1 MGSFV
6 LYILE
11 WALCLLIFLVVY
23 KVCFS
28 GSTFHRFSRF
38 YLLGSVVVA
47 ALLPLMHISIPA
59 DEEMHVSQLRIAD
72 TQFARQLSSANI
84 APALYQKRAAAN
96 DASLVSSDAPA
107 QVTQGPGL
115 AGRPSLWAVVLIL
128 AYISYVVFLVIG
140 WTKSFFKMS
149 RFIRGKP
156 IHRLSR
162 WIRIVVHDEAFGP
175 FSWLNYVVISS
186 REVGFARKASMLHEI
201 SHIRNGHAIDLAA
214 LLACSILNPVCWLVI
229 KEIKIVHE
237 YEADNDVINRYHIQK
252 RDYQRLLIIRTV
264 GAEAYALASSFNLNI
279 KQRIKMMKKKQSTW
293 WRMSCIIL
301 TVPVVGIALTAF
313 AEPRQALVQGID
325 REANNIA
332 VAVEG
337 NAASSVPSMSET
349 EIAQEATKAES
360 ADAADHNLKTG
371 ETVSGVVCGYNHPL
385 KGASVTERDA
395 NGRIVN
401 YAETNDKGQFSLKIK
416 NPSNRL
422 AVSYVGFHDFKCDL
436 NQTDY
441 QIKMEPSA
449 AMDEVSVTAYYA
461 KAADTPTSTQPKAP
475 AMSEVFSIAEQMPVY
490 PGGKEAWMQ
499 YVNSH
504 IRYPAAAQNSGA
516 QARIDVMF
524 IVDRNGNVRSPKVER
539 VTELSPLDEKLVLAA
554 KNGEADAQDKVD
566 AYNDGL
572 ESLKEEAVSILR
584 HSSKWV
590 PAQQNGNPVNCQ
602 YSIPIKF
609 SLNHQVV
616 IKPVKFPLL
625 K

>member
-1 MGSFV
+1 
-6 LYILE
+6 
-11 WALCLLIFLVVY
+11 
-23 KVCFS
+23 
-28 GSTFHRFSRF
+28 
-38 YLLGSVVVA
+38 
-47 ALLPLMHISIPA
+47 
-59 DEEMHVSQLRIAD
+59 
-72 TQFARQLSSANI
+72 
-84 APALYQKRAAAN
+84 
-96 DASLVSSDAPA
+96 
-107 QVTQGPGL
+107 
-115 AGRPSLWAVVLIL
+115 
-128 AYISYVVFLVIG
+128 
-140 WTKSFFKMS
+140 
-149 RFIRGKP
+149 
-156 IHRLSR
+156 
-162 WIRIVVHDEAFGP
+162 
-175 FSWLNYVVISS
+175 
-186 REVGFARKASMLHEI
+186 
-201 SHIRNGHAIDLAA
+201 
-214 LLACSILNPVCWLVI
+214 
-229 KEIKIVHE
+229 
-237 YEADNDVINRYHIQK
+237 
-252 RDYQRLLIIRTV
+252 
-264 GAEAYALASSFNLNI
+264 
-279 KQRIKMMKKKQSTW
+279 
-293 WRMSCIIL
+293 
-301 TVPVVGIALTAF
+301 
-313 AEPRQALVQGID
+313 
-325 REANNIA
+325 
-332 VAVEG
+332 
-337 NAASSVPSMSET
+337 MSET